1 MGAVFGAVDITGL
14 ATGVTTI
21 VVGLIGVVLILV
33 GYRWARKALGR

>member
-1 MGAVFGAVDITGL
+1 MAAVFTAVDIAGL

-21 VVGLIGVVLILV
+21 VVGLIGATLILV